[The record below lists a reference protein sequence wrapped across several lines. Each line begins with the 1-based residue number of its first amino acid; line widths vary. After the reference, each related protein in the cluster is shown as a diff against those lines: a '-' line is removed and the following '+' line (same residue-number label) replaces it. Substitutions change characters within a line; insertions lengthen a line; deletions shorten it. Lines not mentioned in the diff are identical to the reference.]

1 MKDEYIR
8 IIRDAESTAGI
19 EGALIATRDGLLIYS
34 DMEKIPQQAFAAMC
48 ATILSS
54 SEVAMDET
62 GTGIP
67 EKVVVYGKGKKIM
80 IVGAGKEYLLAV
92 ILSSEADVDNI
103 IYEAARKIAMVS
115 EKK

>member
-8 IIRDAESTAGI
+8 IIKDAEGAGI

-54 SEVAMDET
+54 SEVAMDEI
-62 GTGIP
+62 GAGIP
-67 EKVVVYGKGKKIM
+67 EKVVVAGKSKKIM

-92 ILSSEADVDNI
+92 VLSANVDADEVVF
-103 IYEAARKIAMVS
+103 EAARKIAAVS